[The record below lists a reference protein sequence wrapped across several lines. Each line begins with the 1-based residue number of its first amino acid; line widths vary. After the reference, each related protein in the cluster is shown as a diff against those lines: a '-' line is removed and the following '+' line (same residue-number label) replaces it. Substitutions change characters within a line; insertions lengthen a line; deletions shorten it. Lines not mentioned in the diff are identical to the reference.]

1 MRKMQGML
9 AQLCLALAFGFV
21 FSIAA
26 FAQSDVG
33 AITGFVRDPSGAVI
47 PSAKVTITNEGTHE
61 EHTVTTDAQGHY
73 TVPNL
78 LPAEYTMKAEVGG
91 FKKFESTHN
100 KLDASTTLSLDA
112 TLTVGQPTETV
123 EVSATAEVLQT
134 ESGAVQA
141 EVTGRQVQDQELN
154 GRNPI
159 YMAQLL
165 PGVRSGTQASTTL
178 GDFNFSLSNGG
189 YEINGARSQDTIITM
204 DGAPAVRTRANG
216 TGIGVPNVD
225 ATEEIQVLTADY
237 AAEYGRAAGGQIRI
251 VTKSGTTDFHG
262 SLYEYFRNSD
272 LNANTWTRNLSTLT
286 NFASPFRYNNF
297 GFSVGGPIAIPG
309 KWDKFRQKLFW

>member
-9 AQLCLALAFGFV
+9 AELCLALAFGFV

-47 PSAKVTITNEGTHE
+47 PSAKVTITNEGTH
-61 EHTVTTDAQGHY
+61 
-73 TVPNL
+73 
-78 LPAEYTMKAEVGG
+78 
-91 FKKFESTHN
+91 N
-100 KLDASTTLSLDA
+100 KLYASTTLSLDA

-165 PGVRSGTQASTTL
+165 PGVRSGTQAGTTL

-204 DGAPAVRTRANG
+204 DGAPAVRT
-216 TGIGVPNVD
+216 
-225 ATEEIQVLTADY
+225 
-237 AAEYGRAAGGQIRI
+237 
-251 VTKSGTTDFHG
+251 
-262 SLYEYFRNSD
+262 
-272 LNANTWTRNLSTLT
+272 
-286 NFASPFRYNNF
+286 
-297 GFSVGGPIAIPG
+297 
-309 KWDKFRQKLFW
+309 